1 MFLLCMLN
9 QIKTVALLGIL
20 TGILLVIGS
29 FFGKTGLTVAIV
41 FVLFMNIITYFLS
54 DKIALMMYRAKE
66 IKKLELPWLHSMIK
80 ELANEANIPEPKG
93 IYIIPTE
100 QANAFCSGR
109 SPNHYVIACTE
120 GILKLLTKDELKGV
134 LAHELSHAKNRD
146 VLIATIAA
154 TIAGIIT
161 YLAHMAQFA
170 AIFGGMNKD
179 DNNSTGNV
187 VGLLMLAI
195 LTPIIAL
202 IIQMAISRSREYL
215 ADETGAKLI
224 RNGRPLASALEK
236 IHNSVKL
243 KPLHFGPEAAS
254 SLFIANPF
262 KANALLNLLSTH
274 PDVNSRI
281 DKLNKMK
288 FI

>member
-20 TGILLVIGS
+20 TGILLVVGS
-29 FFGKTGLTVAIV
+29 FFGKTGLTIAIA
-41 FVLFMNIITYFLS
+41 FVLLMNIVTYFLS

-66 IKKLELPWLHSMIK
+66 IKKSQMLWLHSMVK
-80 ELANEANIPEPKG
+80 ELADEAGIKEPKG
-93 IYIIPTE
+93 IYLIPTE
-100 QANAFCSGR
+100 QANAFCAGR
-109 SPNHYVIACTE
+109 GPKNYVIACTQ
-120 GILKLLTKDELKGV
+120 GILTLLTREELKGV
-134 LAHELSHAKNRD
+134 LAHELGHAKNRD

-154 TIAGIIT
+154 TIAGIII

-170 AIFGGMNKD
+170 AIFGGMNRD
-179 DNNSTGNV
+179 DEGNSGNV
-187 VGLLMLAI
+187 IGLLVLAI

-215 ADETGAKLI
+215 ADETGARLVK
-224 RNGRPLASALEK
+224 NGKPLAIALEK
-236 IHNSVKL
+236 IHSSVKN
-243 KPLHFGPEAAS
+243 KPLNFGSEAAS

-262 KANALLNLLSTH
+262 KANALLNLFSTH

-288 FI
+288 F